1 MRVGILSYPMLFQR
15 EGSLQIRVRETIR
28 ALNRLERAGHDAA
41 TVELLDPYRPRLDR
55 FDVVHVFGAVHGN
68 YRMVEEA
75 GAAGVPVVLSP
86 LIAPGWTRSNGAR
99 ARVADRLLGNLTE
112 WDIQTSYAQ
121 ARRALAGA
129 SIVLAL
135 GEAEKRAI
143 HAAFLVSPAR
153 VRVSPDGI
161 SPQFF
166 GADGALF
173 RARTGIEGPF
183 VLMASSIG
191 PRKNQLAVAHALAGI
206 ALPFVLIGEAQE
218 RDRDYLAQLRQ
229 ARGVTCLGKMRHDDR
244 LLASAFGAAA
254 VVALPGRYA
263 ALPMCA
269 LEALAA
275 GTPVV
280 AGAGSEAAL
289 PGSAFALK
297 TAALDDPASIRRAV
311 LAFIAEPPPREQVS
325 ALVRGHAWDKV
336 AAGIAG
342 CYAGLAGHCGG
353 RARESYTAM

>member
-28 ALNRLERAGHDAA
+28 ALNRLERVGNGAV
-41 TVELLDPYRPRLDR
+41 TVELLDPCRPRLHT

-75 GAAGVPVVLSP
+75 AAAGVPVVLSP
-86 LIAPGWTRSNGAR
+86 LISPGWTRSNGAR
-99 ARVADRLLGNLTE
+99 ARVADRLLGNLTA
-112 WDIQTSYAQ
+112 WDIETSYAQ

-129 SIVLAL
+129 SVVLAL

-143 HAAFLVSPAR
+143 HAAFLVSPSR
-153 VRVSPDGI
+153 VRVCPNGV

-229 ARGVTCLGKMRHDDR
+229 VRGVTCLGRMAHDDM

-254 VVALPGRYA
+254 VVALPGQYA
-263 ALPMCA
+263 AMPMCA

-289 PGSAFALK
+289 PGSGFALK
-297 TAALDDPASIRRAV
+297 TAVLGDAASLRRAV
-311 LAFIAEPPPREQVS
+311 LEFIAGPPPREQVS
-325 ALVRGHAWDKV
+325 ALVRPYAWDRI
-336 AAGIAG
+336 AAGIAE
-342 CYAGLAGHCGG
+342 CYAGLAGAGAG
-353 RARESYTAM
+353 RASESYTAM